1 VSPPAT
7 CSCSAGPCP
16 LYAEISAQ
24 DFLPNKKITEE
35 IMTNPLQSDHQAEAA
50 SAAVNRRNL
59 LRGAAAIA
67 ATAVTVKAASAA
79 TVTPFGETG
88 VPTRSTERLPLG
100 PLSGSRYPDS
110 HLESLKKPKV
120 SFGPSG
126 FPAFAGTMAVERV
139 ATGFRWAEGPVYFPA
154 GRYVLFSDIPNNRI
168 MRFSEDDGHVSVFR
182 QPSMNSNGNT
192 IDREGRLITCE
203 HSGRR
208 VTRTELDGSITII
221 ADKYN
226 GKKLNSPN
234 DAVVA
239 SDGSI
244 WFTDPVYG
252 IGGNYEGIKAAP
264 EQEKHNVYRAD
275 PKSGDVKVVVDD
287 FVEPNGIT
295 FSPDEKKLY
304 VIDTGFTDGPDNPSH
319 IRVFDVDVG
328 AGKVSNGK
336 VFAEMPKPSITDGMR
351 SDSDGRIWCSVGWG
365 DPNED
370 GVRCYAPDGDL
381 LGKIHIPETVANLC
395 FGGTY
400 RNRLYICGS
409 TSLYAVYTSVQ
420 GAMKP

>member
-1 VSPPAT
+1 LRDLPVL
-7 CSCSAGPCP
+7 CRIAGTW
-16 LYAEISAQ
+16 
-24 DFLPNKKITEE
+24 LPSNKKWEDT
-35 IMTNPLQSDHQAEAA
+35 MTTPLTFPHDRKSVD
-50 SAAVNRRNL
+50 RRL
-59 LRGAAAIA
+59 LLKGAAALA
-67 ATAVTVKAASAA
+67 ATGATVKASLAA
-79 TVTPFGETG
+79 ESVAPFGQTG
-88 VPTRSTERLPLG
+88 APTRSTEPLPLG
-100 PLSGSRYPDS
+100 PLPGSRYPDS
-110 HLESLKKPKV
+110 HLEAAKKSSKPN
-120 SFGPSG
+120 FGPPD

-139 ATGFRWAEGPVYFPA
+139 ATGMRWAEGPVYFPA

-168 MRFSEDDGHVSVFR
+168 MRFSEDDGHLSVYR

-234 DAVVA
+234 DAVVT
-239 SDGSI
+239 SDGAI

-252 IGGNYEGIKAAP
+252 IGGYYEGVKAEP
-264 EQEKHNVYRAD
+264 EQEKHNVYRVD
-275 PKSGDVKVVVDD
+275 PKSGEIRVVVDD

-295 FSPDEKKLY
+295 LSPDEKKLY

-319 IRVFDVDVG
+319 IRAFDLNVEQ
-328 AGKVSNGK
+328 GKVSNGK

-351 SDSDGRIWCSVGWG
+351 TDREGRIWCSVGWG

-370 GVRCYAPDGDL
+370 GVRCYAPDGNL

-395 FGGTY
+395 FGGQQ

-409 TSLYAVYTSVQ
+409 TSLYAVYTSAQ
-420 GAMKP
+420 GSMKP

>member
-1 VSPPAT
+1 MPDCEHT
-7 CSCSAGPCP
+7 
-16 LYAEISAQ
+16 ISFQ
-24 DFLPNKKITEE
+24 QKLWEE
-35 IMTNPLQSDHQAEAA
+35 IMTNELTFPSNPSLNRRRLIKGAAALAAASVTASAA
-50 SAAVNRRNL
+50 SAETAAPL
-59 LRGAAAIA
+59 GQTGA
-67 ATAVTVKAASAA
+67 
-79 TVTPFGETG
+79 
-88 VPTRSTERLPLG
+88 PTRATEPLPLG

-110 HLESLKKPKV
+110 HLESATKSTKPT
-120 SFGPSG
+120 FGPPG

-139 ATGFRWAEGPVYFPA
+139 ATGMRWAEGPVYFPA

-168 MRFSEDDGHVSVFR
+168 MRFSEDDSHLSVYR

-226 GKKLNSPN
+226 GKRLNSPN
-234 DAVVA
+234 DAVVT
-239 SDGSI
+239 SDGAI

-252 IGGNYEGIKAAP
+252 IGGYDEGVKAEP
-264 EQEKHNVYRAD
+264 EQEKHNVYRVD

-295 FSPDEKKLY
+295 ISPDEKKLY

-319 IRVFDVDVG
+319 IRVFDLDAA

-336 VFAEMPKPSITDGMR
+336 VFADMPKPSITDGMR
-351 SDSDGRIWCSVGWG
+351 TDRDGRIWCSMGWG
-365 DPNED
+365 DPSED
-370 GVRCYAPDGDL
+370 GVRCYSPQGEL
-381 LGKIHIPETVANLC
+381 VGKIHIPETVANLC
-395 FGGTY
+395 FGGQQ

>member
-1 VSPPAT
+1 
-7 CSCSAGPCP
+7 
-16 LYAEISAQ
+16 
-24 DFLPNKKITEE
+24 
-35 IMTNPLQSDHQAEAA
+35 MTNPINAPDQSAGAA
-50 SAAVNRRNL
+50 AGGFNRRKL
-59 LRGAAAIA
+59 IRGAAALA
-67 ATAVTVKAASAA
+67 ATAVTMKAASAA
-79 TVTPFGETG
+79 TVTPFGQTG
-88 VPTRSTERLPLG
+88 ATTLSTDPLPLG
-100 PLSGSRYPDS
+100 PLPGGRYPDS
-110 HLESLKKPKV
+110 HLESAKPKV

-168 MRFSEDDGHVSVFR
+168 MRFSEDDGHLSIFR

-208 VTRTELDGSITII
+208 VTRTELDGSITVI

-244 WFTDPVYG
+244 WFTDPAYG
-252 IGGNYEGIKAAP
+252 IGGFYEGLKAEP
-264 EQEKHNVYRAD
+264 EQEKHNVYRVD

-287 FVEPNGIT
+287 FVEPNGIA

-304 VIDTGFTDGPDNPSH
+304 VLDTGFTDGPDNPSH
-319 IRVFDVDVG
+319 IRVFDLDVG
-328 AGKVSNGK
+328 AGKVSNSK
-336 VFAEMPKPSITDGMR
+336 VFAEMPKPSITDGVR
-351 SDSDGRIWCSVGWG
+351 CDTEGRVWCSVGWG
-365 DPNED
+365 DPKEN
-370 GVRCYAPDGDL
+370 GVRCYTKDGDL

-395 FGGTY
+395 FGGQQ

-420 GAMKP
+420 GALKP

>member
-1 VSPPAT
+1 MPDGGQMISSQQKIWEET
-7 CSCSAGPCP
+7 MTRP
-16 LYAEISAQ
+16 LT
-24 DFLPNKKITEE
+24 FLNKQ
-35 IMTNPLQSDHQAEAA
+35 PVD
-50 SAAVNRRNL
+50 RRNL
-59 LRGAAAIA
+59 IRGAAALA
-67 ATAVTVKAASAA
+67 ATAISVKAASAA
-79 TVTPFGETG
+79 TVAPPLGQTG
-88 VPTRSTERLPLG
+88 APTLSSDPLPLG
-100 PLSGSRYPDS
+100 PLPGSRYPDA
-110 HLESLKKPKV
+110 HLESAKPQV
-120 SFGPSG
+120 SFGPAG

-139 ATGFRWAEGPVYFPA
+139 ATGMRWAEGPVYFPA

-168 MRFSEDDGHVSVFR
+168 MRFSEDDGHVSVYR

-208 VTRTELDGSITII
+208 VTRTELDASITVI

-252 IGGNYEGIKAAP
+252 IGGYYEGVKAEP
-264 EQEKHNVYRAD
+264 EQEKHNVYRVD
-275 PKSGDVKVVVDD
+275 PKSGDIKVVVDD
-287 FVEPNGIT
+287 FVEPNGIA

-304 VIDTGFTDGPDNPSH
+304 VIDSGFTDGPAIPSL

-328 AGKVSNGK
+328 AGKVSNSK
-336 VFAEMPKPSITDGMR
+336 VFAEMPKPGITDGMR
-351 SDSDGRIWCSVGWG
+351 CDTDGRVWCSMGWG
-365 DPNED
+365 DPKDD
-370 GVRCYAPDGDL
+370 GVRCYTKEGEL

-395 FGGTY
+395 FGGQQ

>member
-1 VSPPAT
+1 
-7 CSCSAGPCP
+7 
-16 LYAEISAQ
+16 
-24 DFLPNKKITEE
+24 
-35 IMTNPLQSDHQAEAA
+35 MTNHINAPDQPAGAA
-50 SAAVNRRNL
+50 AGGFHRRNL
-59 LRGAAAIA
+59 LKGAAALA
-67 ATAVTVKAASAA
+67 ATAVTMEAAAAA
-79 TVTPFGETG
+79 TAPPLGQTGALTP
-88 VPTRSTERLPLG
+88 STDPLPLG
-100 PLSGSRYPDS
+100 PLPGSRYPDS
-110 HLESLKKPKV
+110 HLESAKPKV
-120 SFGPSG
+120 SFGPAD

-139 ATGFRWAEGPVYFPA
+139 ATGMRWAEGPVYFPA

-168 MRFSEDDGHVSVFR
+168 MRFSEDDGHVSVYR

-252 IGGNYEGIKAAP
+252 IGGYSEGIKAEP
-264 EQEKHNVYRAD
+264 EQEKHNVYRVD
-275 PKSGDVKVVVDD
+275 PKSGDIKVVVDD
-287 FVEPNGIT
+287 FVEPNGIAL
-295 FSPDEKKLY
+295 SPDEKKLY

-319 IRVFDVDVG
+319 IRAFDLDVG
-328 AGKVSNGK
+328 AGKLSNGK

-351 SDSDGRIWCSVGWG
+351 CDTDGNVWCSVGWG
-365 DPNED
+365 DPKED
-370 GVRCYAPDGDL
+370 GVRGYTAGGDL
-381 LGKIHIPETVANLC
+381 LGKIHIPDTVANLC
-395 FGGTY
+395 FGGQQ

-409 TSLYAVYTSVQ
+409 TSLYAVYTGVQ

>member
-1 VSPPAT
+1 MQADRSLPTQLREETMTRILTNSDDTIAT
-7 CSCSAGPCP
+7 ERDG
-16 LYAEISAQ
+16 LG
-24 DFLPNKKITEE
+24 
-35 IMTNPLQSDHQAEAA
+35 
-50 SAAVNRRNL
+50 RRAL
-59 LRGAAAIA
+59 LKGAAAAVA
-67 ATAVTVKAASAA
+67 ATGFTANASLAAS
-79 TVTPFGETG
+79 VMPLGQTG
-88 VPTRSTERLPLG
+88 APTRSTAPLPLG
-100 PLSGSRYPDS
+100 PLPGSRYPDS
-110 HLESLKKPKV
+110 HLESAKKGPP

-168 MRFSEDDGHVSVFR
+168 MRFSEDDGHTSVYR

-192 IDREGRLITCE
+192 IDREGRLLTCE

-221 ADKYN
+221 ADSYN

-234 DAVVA
+234 DLVVA
-239 SDGSI
+239 SDGSV
-244 WFTDPVYG
+244 WFVDPGYG
-252 IGGNYEGIKAAP
+252 IGGYYEGIKAEK
-264 EQEKHNVYRAD
+264 EQAKNNVYRVD
-275 PKSGDVKVVVDD
+275 PRSGEIKVVVDD

-319 IRVFDVDVG
+319 IRVFDVDIG
-328 AGKVSNGK
+328 SGKVSNSK

-351 SDSDGRIWCSVGWG
+351 TDTAGRVWCSVGWG

-370 GVRCYAPDGDL
+370 GVRCYTPEGEL
-381 LGKIHIPETVANLC
+381 LGKIHLPETVANLC
-395 FGGTY
+395 FGGQQ

-409 TSLYAVYTSVQ
+409 SSLYAVYTSAQ
-420 GAMKP
+420 GSMKP

>member
-1 VSPPAT
+1 
-7 CSCSAGPCP
+7 
-16 LYAEISAQ
+16 
-24 DFLPNKKITEE
+24 
-35 IMTNPLQSDHQAEAA
+35 MTNPANLPDTSVDPR
-50 SAAVNRRNL
+50 SAGLDRRNL
-59 LRGAAAIA
+59 LRGATALA
-67 ATAVTVKAASAA
+67 ATAVTMKTASAA
-79 TVTPFGETG
+79 SVAPLGQTG
-88 VPTRSTERLPLG
+88 APTLSTEPLPLG
-100 PLSGSRYPDS
+100 PLPGSRYPDS
-110 HLESLKKPKV
+110 HLESAKPKL
-120 SFGPSG
+120 SFGPSD

-139 ATGFRWAEGPVYFPA
+139 ATGFRWAEGPVYFAA

-168 MRFSEDDGHVSVFR
+168 MRFSEDDGHLSVYR

-208 VTRTELDGSITII
+208 ITRTELDGSITII

-252 IGGNYEGIKAAP
+252 IGGYYEGIKAEP
-264 EQEKHNVYRAD
+264 EQEKKNVYRMD
-275 PKSGDVKVVVDD
+275 PKSGDIKVVVDD

-328 AGKVSNGK
+328 SGKVSNGK

-351 SDSDGRIWCSVGWG
+351 CDTAGRVWCSVGWG
-365 DPNED
+365 DPKED
-370 GVRCYAPDGDL
+370 GVRCYTPDGEL

-395 FGGTY
+395 FGGQQ

-409 TSLYAVYTSVQ
+409 TSLYAVYTGVQ

>member
-1 VSPPAT
+1 MTTPLTFAASLME
-7 CSCSAGPCP
+7 SGSGPVDRRK
-16 LYAEISAQ
+16 LLTGAAA
-24 DFLPNKKITEE
+24 L
-35 IMTNPLQSDHQAEAA
+35 AA
-50 SAAVNRRNL
+50 SAA
-59 LRGAAAIA
+59 
-67 ATAVTVKAASAA
+67 TMTAASAA
-79 TVTPFGETG
+79 TVMPAGQSG
-88 VPTRSTERLPLG
+88 APTQSTDPLPLG

-110 HLESLKKPKV
+110 HLESAKPAV
-120 SFGPSG
+120 SFGPAG

-139 ATGFRWAEGPVYFPA
+139 ATGMRWAEGPVYFPA

-168 MRFSEDDGHVSVFR
+168 MRFSEDDGHLSVYR

-244 WFTDPVYG
+244 WFTDPAYG
-252 IGGNYEGIKAAP
+252 IGGFYEGLKAAQ
-264 EQEKHNVYRAD
+264 EQEKHNVYRVD
-275 PKSGDVKVVVDD
+275 PKSGDIKVVVDD
-287 FVEPNGIT
+287 FVEPNGIA

-304 VIDTGFTDGPDNPSH
+304 ILDTGFTDGPDNPSH
-319 IRVFDVDVG
+319 IRVFDVDLG
-328 AGKVSNGK
+328 AGKLSGSK
-336 VFAEMPKPSITDGMR
+336 VFAEMPKPSITDGVR
-351 SDSDGRIWCSVGWG
+351 CDSEGRVWCSMGWG
-365 DPNED
+365 DPKED
-370 GVRCYAPDGDL
+370 GVRCYTPNGEL

-395 FGGTY
+395 FGGQQ